1 MLIPTKKLCRLVLSI
16 AFVFLSFIVSAQ
28 TDSIYKSS
36 SPKITLN
43 NKEVILKSDS
53 TKKNIQTHSPRKAT
67 IFSALLPGA
76 GQVYNKKYWKLPIV
90 YGTLGAVGY
99 LAYKQQ
105 DSINKI
111 NRDLDSRFDKDTN
124 TTIIFKQYSDQQM
137 LTAYDATLK
146 KRDLFFIVG
155 IALYAIQ
162 IVDANVDA
170 HLFYFDVSDDLSL
183 KITPEVNRLAYAP
196 SGSYSAGIRLTLK
209 LK

>member
-1 MLIPTKKLCRLVLSI
+1 MLIPTKKLCCLVLSI
-16 AFVFLSFIVSAQ
+16 AFVFLSFLVSAQ
-28 TDSIYKSS
+28 TDSTYKSS
-36 SPKITLN
+36 SPKIALN
-43 NKEVILKSDS
+43 DKSVVLKNDS
-53 TKKNIQTHSPRKAT
+53 TKKDKQTHSPRKAA

-76 GQVYNKKYWKLPIV
+76 GQIYNKKYWKLPIV
-90 YGTLGAVGY
+90 YGALGAVGY

-105 DSINKI
+105 DSVNKI
-111 NRDLDSRFDKDTN
+111 NRDLDYRFDNDTN
-124 TTIIFKQYSDQQM
+124 TRVIFQKYSDQQM

-183 KITPEVNRLAYAP
+183 KITPEFNRLAYAP
-196 SGSYSAGIRLTLK
+196 SGSYSTGIRLTLK